1 MSKTNV
7 IPQIEA
13 EQAKSGAAKKRY
25 LVYVQCVHQL
35 EAETSK
41 AAEAGKETEHN
52 GSVSANGG
60 RA

>member
-13 EQAKSGAAKKRY
+13 EQAKSEATKKRY

-35 EAETSK
+35 EAEANK
-41 AAEAGKETEHN
+41 ASETDNKTEHN
-52 GSVSANGG
+52 DSVAANGG